1 MAETGSSSPPGTQRN
16 HAMFDAE
23 FSGAALNMQLL
34 RRLLRWLRPYRLTFG
49 ISAVLVLLASTLQ
62 VLMPVVLSLVVIDP
76 IIRGEADPMT
86 PDLGMIGKS
95 ETFYQVVP
103 SRSDELVADASP

>member
-1 MAETGSSSPPGTQRN
+1 MAAPGNSSSPPAAPRN

-34 RRLLRWLRPYRLTFG
+34 RRLLRWLRPYRLTFA

-62 VLMPVVLSLVVIDP
+62 VQTPVVLSLVVIDH
-76 IIRGEADPMT
+76 IIRGEADP
-86 PDLGMIGKS
+86 
-95 ETFYQVVP
+95 
-103 SRSDELVADASP
+103 